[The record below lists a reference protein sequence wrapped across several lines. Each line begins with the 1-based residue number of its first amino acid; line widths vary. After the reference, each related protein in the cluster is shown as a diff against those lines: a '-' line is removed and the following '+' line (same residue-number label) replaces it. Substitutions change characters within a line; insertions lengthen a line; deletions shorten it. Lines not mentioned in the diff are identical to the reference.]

1 MVSAITFNYFKSG
14 LIRTIS
20 KVLERGYPLSRD
32 NERFNYD
39 EISTAMKW
47 RGDRQGGER
56 KKKEE
61 GKRWRER
68 LINTGK
74 GVASKNI
81 IYYCVPRTRRN
92 GFSNADNVH
101 EIIRVLLV

>member
-20 KVLERGYPLSRD
+20 KALERGYPLSRD

-39 EISTAMKW
+39 EISTVMKW

-56 KKKEE
+56 KKKKKEK
-61 GKRWRER
+61 GGER
-68 LINTGK
+68 
-74 GVASKNI
+74 
-81 IYYCVPRTRRN
+81 
-92 GFSNADNVH
+92 D
-101 EIIRVLLV
+101 